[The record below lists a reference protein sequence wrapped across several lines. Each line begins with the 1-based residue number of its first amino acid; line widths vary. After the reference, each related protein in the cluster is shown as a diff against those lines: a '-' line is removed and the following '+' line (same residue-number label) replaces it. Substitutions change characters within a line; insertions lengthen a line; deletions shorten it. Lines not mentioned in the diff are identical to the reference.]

1 MERINALLLAHPR
14 KACGLSALIGLLLG
28 LLA

>member
-1 MERINALLLAHPR
+1 MERLNALLLAHPR
-14 KACGLSALIGLLLG
+14 KACVLSALIGLLLG

>member
-1 MERINALLLAHPR
+1 MDRLNALLLAHPR